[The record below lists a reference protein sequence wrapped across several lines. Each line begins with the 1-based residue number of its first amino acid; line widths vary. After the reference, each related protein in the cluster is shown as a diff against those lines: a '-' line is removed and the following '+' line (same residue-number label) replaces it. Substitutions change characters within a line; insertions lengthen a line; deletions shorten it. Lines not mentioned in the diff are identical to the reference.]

1 MERLEKVPPM
11 IPCSDY
17 WPVKIPPEKLVA
29 YKRLLD
35 EGQIT
40 RPKVTYNRGKG
51 STLVTYQANQ
61 PHEWVLE
68 RLKEIASEYT

>member
-1 MERLEKVPPM
+1 MERLEIVSPM

-17 WPVKIPPEKLVA
+17 WPVKIPTEKLMA

-40 RPKVTYNRGKG
+40 RPKVIYNREKQT
-51 STLVTYQANQ
+51 TLVSYKANQ
-61 PHEWVLE
+61 PHEWILE
-68 RLKEIASEYT
+68 RLKEIAKEYT